1 MRRHAGCDE
10 RDGGLVDGR
19 QGHDP
24 GSTIGADGL
33 RPLYKAPAVIRM
45 TRSLRGRIL
54 LTAGLPFGGRQA
66 GVFPGSGLCGVGQ
79 SSHTG
84 CHKQNVQGHPV
95 CLVHGDV
102 APDMSVNALR
112 RAAARGD
119 TWWGRR
125 SKCSAVVADNG
136 AVETS
141 GGKMREHTEWGS
153 SMGRGTGSRQRR
165 GDLCDDSGR
174 CRQTASRTGAEATLG

>member
-33 RPLYKAPAVIRM
+33 RPLYKSPAVIRM

-102 APDMSVNALR
+102 ASDMSVNALR

-125 SKCSAVVADNG
+125 SKCSAVGADDNG
-136 AVETS
+136 AVRWGEERGVV
-141 GGKMREHTEWGS
+141 GGVGISVTIRFAVVRQHPGS
-153 SMGRGTGSRQRR
+153 VQRR
-165 GDLCDDSGR
+165 HS
-174 CRQTASRTGAEATLG
+174 TGLRGVFLKWSSV